1 MEDKN
6 VPHYLRLKVSHPT
19 LIKFQKLADLA
30 DELGLVIAIDG
41 GQMAVYDRDQPYVFN
56 VRDTE
61 QTGWEKS
68 FYSFPPCTE
77 YFIKYENPEYIRL
90 EKIKHEKYKAEQK
103 EKEEQDRAAKLL
115 AEKAAEEERIKV
127 LEEKERKTLAFL
139 KAKYESQI

>member
-6 VPHYLRLKVSHPT
+6 VPHYLRLKASHPT
-19 LIKFQKLADLA
+19 LIKFQKLAELA

-68 FYSFPPCTE
+68 FYSFPPSTE

-90 EKIKHEKYKAEQK
+90 EKIKHEKYKTEQK
-103 EKEEQDRAAKLL
+103 EKEEQAKAAKLL

-127 LEEKERKTLAFL
+127 FEKKSERLSHF
-139 KAKYESQI
+139 